1 MTTVDAER
9 AFAYLLGELSEADAS
24 AVDEAV
30 LAQPE
35 THELVSAFEAEL
47 FDAYLD
53 QSLPNERRARFE
65 QRFLSTAAG
74 RERLQRARALRQ
86 VAAQPVAAAQA
97 SWWQRLSSVLTMPR
111 LAVGALVAAA
121 LAFVVAQP
129 PPASEVSVSLRP
141 DTVRA
146 ADAARG
152 VTVAAASPVVFELAL
167 DDAPAASEWKV
178 AVTGPGGFSWS
189 GAPVRS
195 DAVAVVV
202 KVSGV
207 SWVSGRYRVSLQSAA
222 DVLTYEVDVT
232 VR

>member
-9 AFAYLLGELSEADAS
+9 AFAYLLGELPDGDAS
-24 AVDEAV
+24 SLDEAL
-30 LAQPE
+30 LAEPE
-35 THELVSAFEAEL
+35 THEVLQAFEAEL

-53 QSLPNERRARFE
+53 RSLPNERRARFE

-86 VAAQPVAAAQA
+86 VAARTVASSQSAWWERLAA
-97 SWWQRLSSVLTMPR
+97 LLTMPR

-121 LAFVVAQP
+121 LAFVVARP
-129 PPASEVSVSLRP
+129 SAAPEVNVSLRP

-146 ADAARG
+146 ADVARRLE
-152 VTVAAASPVVFELAL
+152 VSAASPVVFELAL

-189 GAPVRS
+189 GAPARS

-207 SWVSGRYRVSLQSAA
+207 SWVSGRYSVSLQSAA